1 MERRGNR
8 MSMNY
13 ARSTRSRRRKTCSR
27 ILLLAAAIVLFAG
40 LFVQISMLSRI
51 SSQSKQAAKLER
63 EIVELSA
70 SAENLEVSINQYH
83 NLETIAARAQQ
94 LGMEQPDETQIR
106 VVNVAR
112 NHMEDTSIQTA
123 DASGGEKVIQ

>member
-1 MERRGNR
+1 

-13 ARSTRSRRRKTCSR
+13 AGATRSRRGRKRSR
-27 ILLLAAAIVLFAG
+27 ILLFAAVVVLFVG
-40 LFVQISMLSRI
+40 TFLQITMLSRI
-51 SSQSKQAAKLER
+51 SSQNKQAAQLER

-70 SAENLEVSINQYH
+70 NAENLEVSINQYH
-83 NLETIAARAQQ
+83 NLESIAARAQQ

-106 VVNVAR
+106 VVNVAQ

-123 DASGGEKVIQ
+123 DADGGEKVIQ

>member
-1 MERRGNR
+1 
-8 MSMNY
+8 MSMGY
-13 ARSTRSRRRKTCSR
+13 TKTRRSKRETAWSRA
-27 ILLLAAAIVLFAG
+27 LLIVAALVLFAG
-40 LFVQISMLSRI
+40 LFVQITMLSRI
-51 SSQSKQAAKLER
+51 SSQSKQAAKLEK

-106 VVNVAR
+106 VVSVASG
-112 NHMEDTSIQTA
+112 NNAQNTSIQTA
-123 DASGGEKVIQ
+123 GETGGEKVLN